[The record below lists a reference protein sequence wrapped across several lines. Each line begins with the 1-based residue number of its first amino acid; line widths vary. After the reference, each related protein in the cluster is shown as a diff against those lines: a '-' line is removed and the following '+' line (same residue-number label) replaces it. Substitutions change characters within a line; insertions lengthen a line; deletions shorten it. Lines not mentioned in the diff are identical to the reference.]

1 MPVYFSSVTL
11 KTKVINKLVD
21 FNLLFNKGADFV
33 RGYVKRFSEGLTET
47 GSRTARGRMGG
58 LVVHERDW

>member
-1 MPVYFSSVTL
+1 MTVYFSSVAL
-11 KTKVINKLVD
+11 KTKVTNKLED
-21 FNLLFNKGADFV
+21 FNLLFNKVAYFV
-33 RGYVKRFSEGLTET
+33 RGYVKRSSEGLTET